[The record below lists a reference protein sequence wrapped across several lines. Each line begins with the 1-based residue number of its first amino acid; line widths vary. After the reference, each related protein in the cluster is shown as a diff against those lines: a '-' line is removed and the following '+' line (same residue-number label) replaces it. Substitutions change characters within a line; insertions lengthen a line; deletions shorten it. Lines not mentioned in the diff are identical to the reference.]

1 MKYYDYKKAKEIIKS
16 HLDNP
21 GKYGKLLSASLGMNE
36 DWNWTAET
44 IWHNSKYLVK
54 LTDKT
59 NIAGIN
65 KSYWATPVL
74 ELEFE
79 NEFTIKTPCYKIQDQ
94 HE

>member
-1 MKYYDYKKAKEIIKS
+1 MRYYDYKKAKETIKN

-21 GKYGKLLSASLGMNE
+21 GRYGKLISASLGMQE

-44 IWHNSKYLVK
+44 IWHNGKYLVK

-59 NIAGIN
+59 DIAGIN
-65 KSYWATPVL
+65 RSYWATPVL

-79 NEFTIKTPCYKIQDQ
+79 DEFIFTTPCYKIQNN
-94 HE
+94 E